1 MPKTLA
7 PDDPNL
13 LKAVQR
19 LKRANWIWG
28 GLLLGLGLLTQWTQ
42 SPGHPL
48 TGLPLIIVGL
58 ACIRF
63 TDPALLAA
71 AGLLIVLSIPA
82 YFNPNL
88 TLLGPDP
95 LPRFIS
101 PAGDEFE
108 LRLFLAAFTLGK
120 LLLAYMAFNQ
130 FVLMRF
136 LYGTERAWVDD
147 PQQAIIPPMIPN
159 RLSGLLRWGL
169 WLALGGL
176 AALAITVILALVDRS
191 GFAPRLAA
199 ELTGSLGALAL
210 ALGVGVAFS
219 PTDFRGVARLT
230 IGLGSL
236 VYVAAAGFLLV
247 LP

>member
-1 MPKTLA
+1 MPKTL
-7 PDDPNL
+7 PQDDPNL

-28 GLLLGLGLLTQWTQ
+28 GLLIGLGILTQWSQ
-42 SPGHPL
+42 SPQHPL
-48 TGLPLIIVGL
+48 TGLPLIIIGVVCL
-58 ACIRF
+58 RF
-63 TDPALLAA
+63 NEPALLAT
-71 AGLLIVLSIPA
+71 AGLLIALSIPA

-95 LPRFIS
+95 LPRFVS
-101 PAGDEFE
+101 PADDELE

-120 LLLAYMAFNQ
+120 LILAYMAFNQ

-147 PQQAIIPPMIPN
+147 PKQPIIPQMVPN
-159 RLSGLLRWGL
+159 RVNGVLRWSL
-169 WLALGGL
+169 WMMLGSI
-176 AALAITVILALVDRS
+176 AAFVLTLILFFVDRS
-191 GFAPRLAA
+191 GVAPRLGA

-219 PTDFRGVARLT
+219 PTDFRGIAVLAMGVGTLAY
-230 IGLGSL
+230 I
-236 VYVAAAGFLLV
+236 VAAIILL
-247 LP
+247 LLL

>member
-7 PDDPNL
+7 QDDPNL

-28 GLLLGLGLLTQWTQ
+28 GLLIGLGVLTQWAQ
-42 SPGHPL
+42 SPQHPL
-48 TGLPLIIVGL
+48 TGLPLILIGV
-58 ACIRF
+58 ACLRF
-63 TDPALLAA
+63 TEPALLGT
-71 AGLLIVLSIPA
+71 AGLLILLTIPA
-82 YFNPNL
+82 YLNPQL

-95 LPRFIS
+95 LPRFVS
-101 PAGDEFE
+101 PGDDEFE

-120 LLLAYMAFNQ
+120 LILAYMAFNQ

-147 PQQAIIPPMIPN
+147 PKQPVIPRMVPN
-159 RLSGLLRWGL
+159 RVNGLLRWGL
-169 WLALGGL
+169 WMMLGSI
-176 AALAITVILALVDRS
+176 AAFVLTLILLLVDRS
-191 GFAPRLAA
+191 GVAARLSA

-210 ALGVGVAFS
+210 ALGIGVAFS
-219 PTDFRGVARLT
+219 PTDFRGVAVLSMGVGT
-230 IGLGSL
+230 LA
-236 VYVAAAGFLLV
+236 YMAAAIILLL

>member
-1 MPKTLA
+1 MPKTLS

-28 GLLLGLGLLTQWTQ
+28 GLLIGLGVLTQWTQ
-42 SPGHPL
+42 APAHPL
-48 TGLPLIIVGL
+48 TGLPLIIIGL
-58 ACIRF
+58 ACVRF
-63 TDPALLAA
+63 AEPALLAA

-82 YFNPNL
+82 YLNPNL

-95 LPRFIS
+95 LPRFVS

-120 LLLAYMAFNQ
+120 LILAYMAFNQ

-147 PQQAIIPPMIPN
+147 PRQSVIPPMVPN
-159 RLSGLLRWGL
+159 RLNGILRWAL
-169 WLALGGL
+169 WLALGSLGALAVTLVLWLADPSGL
-176 AALAITVILALVDRS
+176 AL
-191 GFAPRLAA
+191 RLGA

-219 PTDFRGVARLT
+219 PTDFRGVATLT
-230 IGLGSL
+230 MGLGMLAYIS
-236 VYVAAAGFLLV
+236 AALFLLL